1 MRNFTLNESSFQ
13 IAFAEVLK
21 VEYKDTN
28 PNYLQGIKCKIL
40 NPGIGEDDG
49 DPSAFTARPLNPNIR
64 KVPIVGEIVL
74 LIKGPS
80 PAISSINE
88 NTVLYYLDIL
98 NLHSLIDHNSV
109 PTGAKVTAG
118 AGASAFANAAAGST
132 KKSGN
137 PAVDNNFPE
146 NEKSALIQP
155 YVGDVI
161 FEGRYGQSLRF
172 SSTQK
177 NKGLFNKPTMWDQ
190 GSPGDPVT
198 VIRNSKFQGPAHKFY
213 TEDLE
218 KDDSLIIL
226 TSDQKLPLKP
236 ASTAKKAADEVSI
249 QDKYEKNQI
258 LLNSGR
264 LILNARQEDILAY
277 AKKGVHIAADKIALD
292 AQSKFTVDSPAIHL
306 GAQAQEPLI
315 FGQKWAS
322 WMNNLINALGACF
335 VATGTGPSGPLQGNP
350 NWSQVAQ
357 LQGQINTLLS
367 QISKT
372 K

>member
-1 MRNFTLNESSFQ
+1 M
-13 IAFAEVLK
+13 
-21 VEYKDTN
+21 
-28 PNYLQGIKCKIL
+28 
-40 NPGIGEDDG
+40 
-49 DPSAFTARPLNPNIR
+49 
-64 KVPIVGEIVL
+64 
-74 LIKGPS
+74 
-80 PAISSINE
+80 
-88 NTVLYYLDIL
+88 YYLDVL
-98 NLHSLIDHNSV
+98 NIQSLINHNSV
-109 PTGAKVTAG
+109 PTAGKVTLGG
-118 AGASAFANAAAGST
+118 ANIGAAAAGAT
-132 KKSGN
+132 RQSGN
-137 PAVDNNFPE
+137 PSVDKNFEE
-146 NEKSALIQP
+146 NDKGSFIQH

-161 FEGRYGQSLRF
+161 LEGRYGQSLRF

-177 NKGLFNKPTMWDQ
+177 NKGIFKKPTIWEQ
-190 GSPGDPVT
+190 GSPGDPIT

-218 KDDSLIIL
+218 KDDSLLIL

-236 ASTAKKAADEVSI
+236 ASKAKKAADEVGI

-277 AKKGVHIAADKIALD
+277 AKKGVHIAADKVAID

-315 FGQKWAS
+315 FGQKWAT

-335 VATGTGPSGPLQGNP
+335 VATGVGPSGPLTGNP
-350 NWSQVAQ
+350 NWAQVAQ

-367 QISKT
+367 KISKT